1 MICLARQRADF
12 PVVNPRAEMPVEQS
26 NGFGKPVENI
36 RFFFWG
42 VGVPH
47 HRLFTRAIEVAAQ
60 AGDVA
65 GVHGDADAVDE
76 SERLVGGY
84 LLQVYDIYIL
94 NTFNPP
100 NFIVFVI

>member
-42 VGVPH
+42 GGVPH

-84 LLQVYDIYIL
+84 LLQVYDIY
-94 NTFNPP
+94 TKY
-100 NFIVFVI
+100 V

>member
-1 MICLARQRADF
+1 MARQRADF

-36 RFFFWG
+36 RFFLG
-42 VGVPH
+42 GGVPH
-47 HRLFTRAIEVAAQ
+47 HRLFTRAFEVAAQ